1 MSTNRPNT
9 PVQPAHLYHDVQ
21 TAKFIKDTAYLANTC
36 GRSDHLRHHQD
47 VKPVYAKI
55 VDAGDAYFRFHEC
68 KKDYQLDMARSKTFL
83 TKGAS
88 RALISKIQR
97 TFEDNLKRGS
107 EFLIPNPLLST
118 N

>member
-47 VKPVYAKI
+47 VKPVYAKLSMQAMLTFASMN
-55 VDAGDAYFRFHEC
+55 V
-68 KKDYQLDMARSKTFL
+68 KKITNWTWQGPK
-83 TKGAS
+83 
-88 RALISKIQR
+88 
-97 TFEDNLKRGS
+97 
-107 EFLIPNPLLST
+107 LS
-118 N
+118 